1 MARGS
6 EPESVIVEDATADCQ
21 GMRDL
26 ATTGGQKNAPT
37 CRKRLEGLCSLP

>member
-6 EPESVIVEDATADCQ
+6 ESESAIVEDATADCQ

-26 ATTGGQKNAPT
+26 ATTGRQKMRQPAGWQ
-37 CRKRLEGLCSLP
+37 GLCSLL